1 MSNKKSNKQ
10 KKVNSKISSTKKMNE
25 NNIKDVKEALKDDVK
40 KTDIDE
46 VIQKN
51 IEKKIEEVKEPEE
64 SIIVEQEEADSSEE
78 LVEQDFYKSEVLEK
92 IKTELKSKKKQNS
105 KSRKRKLI
113 LLNFIVGAIVELFFF
128 GALSV
133 IMWVPQDFQII
144 VRIIRL
150 VIEVLASLILLE
162 LGYHKKKTLYFIYG
176 VEFFAVTILDLLIIN
191 TCKNNEMTDVYNLFI
206 IIAASVAIY
215 YIIRAFVI
223 NITYKN
229 VDDTE
234 KK

>member
-1 MSNKKSNKQ
+1 MSKKKNKS
-10 KKVNSKISSTKKMNE
+10 KKVNNISSTKKMNE
-25 NNIKDVKEALKDDVK
+25 NNIKDVKEALEDDAK

-51 IEKKIEEVKEPEE
+51 IASKIEDIKEPEE
-64 SIIVEQEEADSSEE
+64 SIIVEQEEADNNE
-78 LVEQDFYKSEVLEK
+78 LVEENFYKSEVLEK
-92 IKTELKSKKKQNS
+92 IKTELKDKKKKNS
-105 KSRKRKLI
+105 KSRKRKLVFI
-113 LLNFIVGAIVELFFF
+113 NFIVGALMELFVF
-128 GALSV
+128 GCLATM
-133 IMWVPQDFQII
+133 MWVPEEYRII
-144 VRIIRL
+144 VHIIRS
-150 VIEVLASLILLE
+150 VLATIGALTLLE
-162 LGYHKKKTLYFIYG
+162 LGYVKKKTLYLVYG
-176 VEFFAVTILDLLIIN
+176 VETFVATTLDLLVIN
-191 TCKNNEMTDVYNLFI
+191 VFKNSGITDVYNLFI

>member
-1 MSNKKSNKQ
+1 MSKKKNNKS
-10 KKVNSKISSTKKMNE
+10 KKNNNISSTKKMNE
-25 NNIKDVKEALKDDVK
+25 NNIQYVKDALEDEAK
-40 KTDIDE
+40 KVDIEE

-51 IEKKIEEVKEPEE
+51 IESKIEDVKEPEE
-64 SIIVEQEEADSSEE
+64 NIIVEQEEADSSEE
-78 LVEQDFYKSEVLEK
+78 LVEKDFYKSEVLEK

-113 LLNFIVGAIVELFFF
+113 FFNFVVGALVELFVF
-128 GALSV
+128 GCLSTF
-133 IMWVPQDFQII
+133 MWVPEDFRI
-144 VRIIRL
+144 VVHIIRTILAIIATL
-150 VIEVLASLILLE
+150 VLLE
-162 LGYHKKKTLYFIYG
+162 LGYHKKKTLYFVYG
-176 VEFFAVTILDLLIIN
+176 IEFFIVSILDLIARNIFE
-191 TCKNNEMTDVYNLFI
+191 NNGISDVYNLLI
-206 IIAASVAIY
+206 IVAASVAMY

>member
-1 MSNKKSNKQ
+1 MSKKNNKS
-10 KKVNSKISSTKKMNE
+10 KKVNNISSTKKMNE
-25 NNIKDVKEALKDDVK
+25 NNIKDVKEALEDDAK
-40 KTDIDE
+40 KQDIEE

-51 IEKKIEEVKEPEE
+51 IESKIEDIKELEE
-64 SIIVEQEEADSSEE
+64 NIIVEQEEADSSEE

-105 KSRKRKLI
+105 KSRKRKLVFI
-113 LLNFIVGAIVELFFF
+113 NFIVGALVELFVF

-133 IMWVPQDFQII
+133 IMWVPEEFQII
-144 VRIIRL
+144 VRGARL
-150 VIEVLASLILLE
+150 IIEVLAALTLLE
-162 LGYHKKKTLYFIYG
+162 LGYHKKKTLYFVYG
-176 VEFFAVTILDLLIIN
+176 VEFFAVTVLDLLVIN
-191 TCKNNEMTDVYNLFI
+191 ACKNCEMTDVYNLFI

>member
-1 MSNKKSNKQ
+1 MSNKKSNKS

-25 NNIKDVKEALKDDVK
+25 NNIKDVKEALEDDAK
-40 KTDIDE
+40 KQDIEE

-51 IEKKIEEVKEPEE
+51 IESKIEEVKEPEE
-64 SIIVEQEEADSSEE
+64 SIIVEQEEADSNE
-78 LVEQDFYKSEVLEK
+78 LVEENFYKSEVLEK

-113 LLNFIVGAIVELFFF
+113 FINFIVGAIVELFVF
-128 GALSV
+128 GCLATM
-133 IMWVPQDFQII
+133 MWVPEEYRII
-144 VRIIRL
+144 VHIIRS
-150 VIEVLASLILLE
+150 VLAIIGALTLLE
-162 LGYHKKKTLYFIYG
+162 LGYVKKKTLYFIYG
-176 VEFFAVTILDLLIIN
+176 IETFIVTTLDLLVIN
-191 TCKNNEMTDVYNLFI
+191 VFKNEGISDVYNLFI
-206 IIAASVAIY
+206 IIAGSVAIY

>member
-1 MSNKKSNKQ
+1 MSNKKSNKS
-10 KKVNSKISSTKKMNE
+10 KKVNSKVSSTKKMNE
-25 NNIKDVKEALKDDVK
+25 NNIKDVKEALEDNVK
-40 KTDIDE
+40 KQDIDE

-51 IEKKIEEVKEPEE
+51 IEKKIEEIKEPEE
-64 SIIVEQEEADSSEE
+64 NLIVEQEEADSSEE

-176 VEFFAVTILDLLIIN
+176 VEFFAVTILDSLIIN

-206 IIAASVAIY
+206 IIAGSVAIY

>member
-1 MSNKKSNKQ
+1 MSNSKSNKS

-25 NNIKDVKEALKDDVK
+25 NNIKDVKAALEDDAK
-40 KTDIDE
+40 KQDIEE

-51 IEKKIEEVKEPEE
+51 IESKIEEVKEPEE
-64 SIIVEQEEADSSEE
+64 SIIVEQEEADSE

-92 IKTELKSKKKQNS
+92 IKTELKDKKKKNS

-113 LLNFIVGAIVELFFF
+113 FINFIVGALVELFVF
-128 GALSV
+128 GCLATM
-133 IMWVPQDFQII
+133 MWVPEEYRII
-144 VRIIRL
+144 VHIIRS
-150 VIEVLASLILLE
+150 VLAVIGSLILLE
-162 LGYHKKKTLYFIYG
+162 LGYHKKKVLYFVYG
-176 VEFFAVTILDLLIIN
+176 IETFVVTTLDLLVIN
-191 TCKNNEMTDVYNLFI
+191 VFKNNGISDVYNLFI